1 MYAIVQTGGRQ
12 FRVEPD
18 TTVRI
23 PKLEAEPGQT
33 VELDRVLLVQGDSG
47 VSVGSPTVSGAKVV
61 VEVLQQG
68 RDSKILVFHK
78 KRRKGYAKRAGH
90 RQPFT
95 EILVKRIVEA

>member
-12 FRVEPD
+12 FRVEPEA
-18 TTVRI
+18 TLRI
-23 PKLEAEPGQT
+23 PKLQGEPGQT

-61 VEVLQQG
+61 AEVLQQG
-68 RDSKILVFHK
+68 RDPKILVFHK

-95 EILVKRIVEA
+95 EIRVKQIVGA